1 MDASRQWACIT
12 QLNGASARGKIFHK
26 FYERYT
32 TVRGEARMG
41 EQELR
46 KHILGAK
53 KTERII
59 FAATPELKG
68 ALEAIAQEKCVSL
81 SALITSLAA
90 DEVIENKELFDGKQ

>member
-1 MDASRQWACIT
+1 MS
-12 QLNGASARGKIFHK
+12 
-26 FYERYT
+26 
-32 TVRGEARMG
+32 

-68 ALEAIAQEKCVSL
+68 ALEAIVQEKCVSL
-81 SALITSLAA
+81 STLITSLAA
-90 DEVIENKELFDGKQ
+90 DEIIENKELFDDKQ